1 MSRANPN
8 PKTFTS
14 NPATVFLEWAA
25 GQGTESNPGGYLKFW
40 NKEEK
45 KNEKVHSFTF
55 AYLDERSG
63 VGGFYPKFGSNA
75 FSNEVKN
82 TATEPLVV
90 KGWNDGKAEVI
101 KEGIYQEIKD
111 TLLVNGIKYTK
122 IVYGTVV
129 ESSNLAL
136 KPGTIF
142 RLGLKGSG
150 VSAWLDFKDKESGA
164 IDVGFLE
171 NEKGQTKWKQI
182 TLSSV
187 PISEDDN
194 DNAIAQS
201 FALDKFFLAE
211 RIKKDFP
218 EPEALPNSSPV
229 ESETVPAGV
238 DDDLPF

>member
-1 MSRANPN
+1 MRRANPN

-75 FSNEVKN
+75 QDAESFRYR
-82 TATEPLVV
+82 
-90 KGWNDGKAEVI
+90 KAEVI

>member
-1 MSRANPN
+1 MSRAN

-25 GQGTESNPGGYLKFW
+25 GQGTDSNPGGYLKFW

-45 KNEKVHSFTF
+45 KNEEVHSFTF

-63 VGGFYPKFGSNA
+63 ASGFYSKFGSNA
-75 FSNEVKN
+75 FSNEVEN
-82 TATEPLVV
+82 TAQEPLVV
-90 KGWNDGKAEVI
+90 KGWNNGKAEVI

-122 IVYGTVV
+122 IIYGTVV
-129 ESSNLAL
+129 ESSNLVL

-150 VSAWLDFKDKESGA
+150 VSAWGDFKSKESGA
-164 IDVGFLE
+164 IEVGFVE
-171 NEKGQTKWKQI
+171 KEKGQTKWKQI
-182 TLSSV
+182 TMSSV
-187 PISEDDN
+187 AISKDDN

-201 FALDKFFLAE
+201 AALDKFFLGEKMA
-211 RIKKDFP
+211 KDWKE
-218 EPEALPNSSPV
+218 EPKELANSSPV
-229 ESETVPAGV
+229 ENETVAAGV